1 MQAAT
6 CSTASAPKFRLHGQ
20 LRFIPQ
26 RSASRWKCVI
36 EDPVH
41 KRYFRLGRREYLIA
55 SAFNGQRDLN
65 EILSLLQQTAPELSW
80 TVADIEK
87 VLRWLIHTGLVEL
100 ATAAT
105 GGEIPK
111 ASPPPSPSPKPAPAT
126 RMLDPF
132 MLRIPC
138 IDGPCLT
145 RWVRP
150 WTFLV
155 SPLGVGLASLILLAG
170 ILCGLGSYRE
180 IMATSAELFVP
191 ASTGWWFLAW
201 LVMKSVHEL
210 GHGVV
215 CLRRGGS
222 LRGAGIGLF
231 YLAPVPYVDTTDMW
245 RIPSRRARALCA
257 AGGIWFE
264 MVVAGLAVVVF
275 QLTDDPTLGYFCVT
289 LAVLGSITTLAFNG
303 NPLVRF
309 DGYFILSD
317 LLDRPNL
324 WMEGQQ
330 ALRQA
335 LSRPWA
341 ALQRQLQT
349 FEGAWLIVYGGLS
362 SLYRIIMLLALAWG
376 AWNTYRG
383 VGLGLIALAAYVWFI
398 GPKLRIYRERKVY
411 GGPAA
416 SPPATTLGSPRLAG
430 RYAVGALVIIVALA
444 GLSRLPSPIQP
455 LTPGY
460 LSYGEPMT
468 VRSPSDGI
476 LCQVFHGHGEY
487 VEAGTPL
494 FRLENIHLELEAKEL
509 ACQVEITQEKCRLL
523 RAQGRMAE
531 YQAELA
537 MLASIHEQDAQ
548 VDHKLQQLI
557 VTAPHSGRLLARG
570 LDRLLGQC
578 LKTGQVAATIAGQT
592 DVQVSCSLPQ
602 TEVDY
607 YRHHLGESMAVSLEG
622 RAPIRARLTEVRPRG
637 SDILDNPILAA
648 RYGGPIGVE
657 LNAEADNEQT
667 TIKTLKP
674 RFQARLILETPLA
687 EDCLVGQ
694 RCTARLWDSR
704 ITIGN
709 VLYRWSDSLWQ
720 WLFPSDTDQVA

>member
-1 MQAAT
+1 
-6 CSTASAPKFRLHGQ
+6 
-20 LRFIPQ
+20 
-26 RSASRWKCVI
+26 VV

-65 EILSLLQQTAPELSW
+65 EILSLLQRTAPELSW

-100 ATAAT
+100 ATAAS
-105 GGEIPK
+105 GGETPN
-111 ASPPPSPSPKPAPAT
+111 ASQPPSPSANPASAS

-145 RWVRP
+145 RWIRP
-150 WTFLV
+150 WTFLL
-155 SPLGVGLASLILLAG
+155 STPAVGLACLILLAG

-222 LRGAGIGLF
+222 LRGAGISLF

-245 RIPSRRARALCA
+245 RIPSRRARAFCA

-264 MVVAGLAVVVF
+264 MIVAALAVIVF
-275 QLTDDPTLGYFCVT
+275 QLTEDPTLGYFCVT

-335 LSRPWA
+335 LSSPWS
-341 ALQRQLQT
+341 ALRRRLQT
-349 FEGAWLIVYGGLS
+349 FEGVGLIVYGGLS
-362 SLYRIIMLLALAWG
+362 SLYRIFMLLALAWG
-376 AWNTYRG
+376 AWITYRG
-383 VGLGLIALAAYVWFI
+383 VGLGLIALAAYLWFI
-398 GPKLRIYRERKVY
+398 GPKLRMYRERKVH
-411 GGPAA
+411 GGPAT
-416 SPPATTLGSPRLAG
+416 SPLSTTLGSPSLAG
-430 RYAVGALVIIVALA
+430 RYALGALVVAVALA

-476 LCQVFHGHGEY
+476 LCEVFHRHGEY

-509 ACQVEITQEKCRLL
+509 ACQVGITEEKCRLL

-537 MLASIHEQDAQ
+537 MLASIHEQYTQ
-548 VDHKLQQLI
+548 VDHKVQQLI

-570 LDRLLGQC
+570 LDRMLGQC
-578 LKTGQVAATIAGQT
+578 LKTGQVAATVAAKT
-592 DVQVSCSLPQ
+592 ELQVSCSLPQ

-607 YRHHLGESMAVSLEG
+607 YRHHLGESMTVSLEG
-622 RAPIRARLTEVRPRG
+622 QAPIRARLTEVRPRG

-657 LNAEADNEQT
+657 LNAEAEDEQT
-667 TIKTLKP
+667 TIKTFKP
-674 RFQARLILETPLA
+674 RFQAKLTLETPLP

-709 VLYRWSDSLWQ
+709 VLHRWSDSLWE